1 MENKNGIN
9 PNEVGSIE
17 PIPIYERTPF
27 MDMLP
32 NNLRNAMEG
41 IGGLMDDPMIAMP
54 GGFAKMPLKKLM
66 QELAERKLIYKQQS
80 EKFKRAAQVKESAVR
95 DGYNPDIVGSEKI
108 MNNANNYGKAIKKEM
123 DELQNLIDNYGN
135 PR

>member
-80 EKFKRAAQVKESAVR
+80 EKF
-95 DGYNPDIVGSEKI
+95 IVGSEKI

>member
-1 MENKNGIN
+1 
-9 PNEVGSIE
+9 
-17 PIPIYERTPF
+17 
-27 MDMLP
+27 
-32 NNLRNAMEG
+32 
-41 IGGLMDDPMIAMP
+41 
-54 GGFAKMPLKKLM
+54 M

-108 MNNANNYGKAIKKEM
+108 MNNANNYGKTIKKEM